1 MRMLVAAL
9 IGGVV
14 LGFVGPKIVTPQV
27 AGMVTDAGTQGMIS
41 AGVVAFL
48 ASLWGWVGK
57 GLIGGK
63 PKE

>member
-27 AGMVTDAGTQGMIS
+27 TGMVTDAGTQGMIS

-48 ASLWGWVGK
+48 ASLWGWIGK
-57 GLIGGK
+57 GLLGRK